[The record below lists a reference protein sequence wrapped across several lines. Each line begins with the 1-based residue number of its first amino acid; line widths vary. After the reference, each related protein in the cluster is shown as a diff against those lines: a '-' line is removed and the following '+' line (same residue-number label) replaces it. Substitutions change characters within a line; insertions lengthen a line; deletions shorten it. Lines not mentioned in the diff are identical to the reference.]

1 MGARKPG
8 RGRGDRGQSRR
19 SPSRPLRGDPGPR
32 RAAPTQPRCG
42 EWVQPKGFGIGWH
55 GSEKS
60 HNGFKGGGG
69 GEEISRKA
77 ATPTLKTVEEPDRR
91 GNRGLGR
98 FAFRNSQQR
107 RSLSCCQAM
116 IKQTKKRPPRAFL
129 DPFGARVLHC
139 AADRSTSP
147 TNGDRAARSH
157 DTVPAFFRRN
167 LAVTA
172 ASQDRANS
180 LPCRDGHK
188 SLHPRIFPQSRF
200 RGFALPARGR
210 AQRQQRGR
218 DIIIFFPYRW
228 GTRNKNTLPAP
239 PRAEAR
245 GTRRERAGRQN
256 QTQGEGI
263 LSQLFH
269 SDLSIFLCSPSPNS
283 VGFFPLLRRYLKKV
297 PYGRCPCSLPDP
309 GSRRALL
316 SRCLGRP
323 GGGHTGPAPR
333 SQPCAWRRR
342 RFL

>member
-1 MGARKPG
+1 MPESLAGAAETAG
-8 RGRGDRGQSRR
+8 RAGEA
-19 SPSRPLRGDPGPR
+19 PPGPSAGTPAPAEPR
-32 RAAPTQPRCG
+32 RHSPVAASGCSPRDL
-42 EWVQPKGFGIGWH
+42 
-55 GSEKS
+55 GSAGTGLKRVTTDLR
-60 HNGFKGGGG
+60 GGG

-98 FAFRNSQQR
+98 FAFRNNQQR

-283 VGFFPLLRRYLKKV
+283 VVFFPLLRRYLKKV